1 MDVNKGTITEVSVNL
16 MTAGYCTHREWLT
29 IQGGSGASVRFP
41 AMFAY
46 IEHPR
51 LGPVLFDTGYST
63 RFFQATSAFP
73 ARLYRWTTPV
83 YIGEEESAANQLRNL
98 GVMPED
104 VRTIILSHFH
114 ADHIGGVCDFA
125 NAEFYYLREAYRPLQ
140 DMSPF
145 QATKAG
151 FLPGLLPDRFGD
163 RSRLIEET
171 CSKISLDEGYAP
183 FTEGYDLFGDGSIIG
198 INLSGHALGQLG
210 LLLRSAGHE
219 YFLCA
224 DAAWSTAAY
233 ASHRRPKSIVKLIK
247 ADWQQYKDNLHRL
260 HILHR
265 RRPDLRIIPTHCRE
279 AEQRYVTSPKVQGG
293 AQRG

>member
-1 MDVNKGTITEVSVNL
+1 MEVNKEARTEVKLNL

-29 IQGGSGASVRFP
+29 IQGGSRASVRFP

-51 LGPVLFDTGYST
+51 LGPVLFDTGYSA
-63 RFFQATSAFP
+63 RFFEATSAFP

-83 YIGEEESAANQLRNL
+83 YIGKEESAANQLRDL
-98 GVMPED
+98 GVPPER

-114 ADHIGGVCDFA
+114 ADHIGGVRDFA

-145 QATKAG
+145 RATQAG
-151 FLPGLLPDRFGD
+151 FLPGLLPDRFGE

-171 CSKISLDEGYAP
+171 CRKINLDEGYAP

-198 INLSGHALGQLG
+198 IDVSGHALGQLG
-210 LLLRSAGHE
+210 LLLRAAGHE

-224 DAAWSTAAY
+224 DAAWSTAAF
-233 ASHRRPKSIVKLIK
+233 ASHRLPKPVVKWIK
-247 ADWQQYKDNLHRL
+247 TDWRQYKDNLYRL

-265 RRPDLRIIPTHCRE
+265 QRPDLRIIPTHCRE
-279 AEQRYVTSPKVQGG
+279 AEQRYVTSPKVKGG
-293 AQRG
+293 ARRE